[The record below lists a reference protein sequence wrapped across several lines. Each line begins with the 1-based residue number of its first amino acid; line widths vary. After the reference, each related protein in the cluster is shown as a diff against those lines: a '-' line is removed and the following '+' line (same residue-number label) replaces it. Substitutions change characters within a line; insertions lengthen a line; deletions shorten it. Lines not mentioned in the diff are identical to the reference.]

1 MKNSIKEF
9 IEGSFDLHIH
19 SAPSHVKRTIDDIDL
34 IKKASTYKMAGVLI
48 KNHYEA
54 TSGRAELIN
63 THFNFFTKAYGG
75 VVLNSTVGGIN
86 LYACE
91 SALKMGAK
99 IVWLPTRDA
108 ENSLRYGNMKGD
120 FFNREGISVIDD
132 KGKLIKSF
140 KEVVEVVKKYDAT
153 LATGHISLEESLKVC
168 DYAIRKNVKVILTH
182 PDWSRT
188 KIPMD
193 IQIDLGKKGVFI
205 EKVWANLDDGDC
217 SSDEFLKV
225 MNKLDFN
232 NTFITTDRGYYTK
245 KPPFESLVDCIE
257 FLIEKGVDGR
267 NIEKILKITPKIIV
281 EGVWKWKE

>member
-9 IEGSFDLHIH
+9 VEGSYDLHVH
-19 SAPSHVKRTIDDIDL
+19 SAPSHVKRIIDDIDL

-48 KNHYEA
+48 KNHYEP
-54 TSGRAELIN
+54 TSGRSELIN

-86 LYACE
+86 PYACE

-120 FFNREGISVIDD
+120 FFNREGISVVDD

-153 LATGHISLEESLKVC
+153 LATGHISFEESLKVC
-168 DYAIRKNVKVILTH
+168 DYAIKKNVKVVLTH
-182 PDWSRT
+182 PDWNRT
-188 KIPMD
+188 KIPID

-217 SSDEFLKV
+217 SADEFLNV
-225 MNKLDFN
+225 MNQLDFN

-281 EGVWKWKE
+281 EGV

>member
-9 IEGSFDLHIH
+9 VEGSYDLHVH

-48 KNHYEA
+48 KNHYEP
-54 TSGRAELIN
+54 TSGRSELIN

-86 LYACE
+86 PYACE

-120 FFNREGISVIDD
+120 FFNREGISVVDE

-168 DYAIRKNVKVILTH
+168 DYAIKKNVKVVLTH
-182 PDWSRT
+182 PDWNRT
-188 KIPMD
+188 KIPIY

-217 SSDEFLKV
+217 SADEFLNV
-225 MNKLDFN
+225 MNQLDFN

-281 EGVWKWKE
+281 EGV

>member
-9 IEGSFDLHIH
+9 VEGSYDLHVH

-48 KNHYEA
+48 KNHYEP
-54 TSGRAELIN
+54 TSGRSELIN

-86 LYACE
+86 PYACE

-120 FFNREGISVIDD
+120 FFNREGISVVDE

-168 DYAIRKNVKVILTH
+168 DYAIKKNVKVVLTH
-182 PDWSRT
+182 PDWNRT
-188 KIPMD
+188 KIPID
-193 IQIDLGKKGVFI
+193 IRIDLGKKGVFI

-217 SSDEFLKV
+217 SADEFLNV
-225 MNKLDFN
+225 MNQLDFN

-281 EGVWKWKE
+281 EGV

>member
-9 IEGSFDLHIH
+9 VEGSYDLHVH
-19 SAPSHVKRTIDDIDL
+19 SAPSYVKRTIDDIDL
-34 IKKASTYKMAGVLI
+34 IKKASTYKMDGVLI
-48 KNHYEA
+48 KNHYEP
-54 TSGRAELIN
+54 TSGRSELIN

-86 LYACE
+86 PYACE

-120 FFNREGISVIDD
+120 FFNREGISVVDE

-168 DYAIRKNVKVILTH
+168 DYAIKKNVKVVLTH
-182 PDWSRT
+182 PDWNRT
-188 KIPMD
+188 KIPID

-217 SSDEFLKV
+217 SADEFLNV
-225 MNKLDFN
+225 MNQLDFN

-281 EGVWKWKE
+281 EGV

>member
-9 IEGSFDLHIH
+9 VEGSYDLHVH

-48 KNHYEA
+48 KNHYEP

-86 LYACE
+86 PYACE

-120 FFNREGISVIDD
+120 FFNREGISVVDE

-168 DYAIRKNVKVILTH
+168 DYAIKKNVKVVLTH
-182 PDWSRT
+182 PDWNRT
-188 KIPMD
+188 KIPID

-217 SSDEFLKV
+217 SADEFLNV
-225 MNKLDFN
+225 MNQLDFN

-257 FLIEKGVDGR
+257 FLIEKGIDGR

-281 EGVWKWKE
+281 EGV

>member
-9 IEGSFDLHIH
+9 VEGSYDLHVH

-48 KNHYEA
+48 KNHYEP
-54 TSGRAELIN
+54 TSGRSELIN

-86 LYACE
+86 PYACE

-120 FFNREGISVIDD
+120 FFKREGISVINDN
-132 KGKLIKSF
+132 GKLINSF

-168 DYAIRKNVKVILTH
+168 DYAIRKNVKVVLTH

-188 KIPMD
+188 KIPID

-217 SSDEFLKV
+217 SSDEFLNV

-257 FLIEKGVDGR
+257 FLIEKGVDCR
-267 NIEKILKITPKIIV
+267 NIEKVLKITPRIIV
-281 EGVWKWKE
+281 EGV

>member
-9 IEGSFDLHIH
+9 VEGSYDLHVH

-48 KNHYEA
+48 KNHYEP
-54 TSGRAELIN
+54 TSGRSELIN

-86 LYACE
+86 PYACE

-120 FFNREGISVIDD
+120 FFNREGISVVDE

-168 DYAIRKNVKVILTH
+168 DYAIKKNVKVVLTH
-182 PDWSRT
+182 PDWNRT
-188 KIPMD
+188 KIPIN

-217 SSDEFLKV
+217 SADEFLNV
-225 MNKLDFN
+225 MNQLDFN

-281 EGVWKWKE
+281 EGA

>member
-9 IEGSFDLHIH
+9 VEGSYDLHVH

-48 KNHYEA
+48 KNHYEP
-54 TSGRAELIN
+54 TSGRTELIN

-86 LYACE
+86 PYACE

-120 FFNREGISVIDD
+120 FFNREGISVVDE

-168 DYAIRKNVKVILTH
+168 DYAIKKNVKVVLTH
-182 PDWSRT
+182 PDWNRT
-188 KIPMD
+188 KIPID

-217 SSDEFLKV
+217 SADEFLNV
-225 MNKLDFN
+225 MNQLDFN

-281 EGVWKWKE
+281 EGV

>member
-9 IEGSFDLHIH
+9 VEGSYDLHVH

-48 KNHYEA
+48 KNHYEP
-54 TSGRAELIN
+54 TSGRSELIN

-86 LYACE
+86 PYACE

-120 FFNREGISVIDD
+120 FFKREGISVIDD
-132 KGKLIKSF
+132 NGKLINSF
-140 KEVVEVVKKYDAT
+140 KEVAEVVKKYDAT

-168 DYAIRKNVKVILTH
+168 DYAIRKNVKVVLTH

-188 KIPMD
+188 KIPID

-217 SSDEFLKV
+217 SSDEFLNV

-281 EGVWKWKE
+281 EGV

>member
-9 IEGSFDLHIH
+9 VEGSYDLHVH

-48 KNHYEA
+48 KNHYEP
-54 TSGRAELIN
+54 TSGRSELIN

-86 LYACE
+86 PYACE

-120 FFNREGISVIDD
+120 FFNREGISVVDE

-168 DYAIRKNVKVILTH
+168 DYAIKKNVKVVLTH
-182 PDWSRT
+182 PDWNRT
-188 KIPMD
+188 KIPIN

-217 SSDEFLKV
+217 SADEFLNV
-225 MNKLDFN
+225 MNQLDFN

-267 NIEKILKITPKIIV
+267 NIEKILKITPKIIE
-281 EGVWKWKE
+281 EGA

>member
-9 IEGSFDLHIH
+9 VEGSYDLHVH

-48 KNHYEA
+48 KNHYEP
-54 TSGRAELIN
+54 TSGRSELIN

-86 LYACE
+86 PYACE
-91 SALKMGAK
+91 SVLKMGAK

-120 FFNREGISVIDD
+120 FFNREGISVVDE

-168 DYAIRKNVKVILTH
+168 DYAIKKNVKVVLTH
-182 PDWSRT
+182 PDWNRT
-188 KIPMD
+188 KIPID

-217 SSDEFLKV
+217 SADEFLNV
-225 MNKLDFN
+225 MNQLDFN

-281 EGVWKWKE
+281 EGV

>member
-9 IEGSFDLHIH
+9 VEGSYDLHVH

-48 KNHYEA
+48 KNHYEP
-54 TSGRAELIN
+54 TSGRSELIN

-86 LYACE
+86 PYACE

-120 FFNREGISVIDD
+120 FFNREGISVVDE

-168 DYAIRKNVKVILTH
+168 DYAIKKNVKVVLTH
-182 PDWSRT
+182 PDWNRT
-188 KIPMD
+188 KIPID

-217 SSDEFLKV
+217 SADEFLNV
-225 MNKLDFN
+225 MNQLDFN

-281 EGVWKWKE
+281 EGV

>member
-9 IEGSFDLHIH
+9 VEGSYDLHVH

-48 KNHYEA
+48 KNHYEP

-75 VVLNSTVGGIN
+75 VVLNSTVGGVN
-86 LYACE
+86 PYACE

-120 FFNREGISVIDD
+120 FFNREGISVVDD

-168 DYAIRKNVKVILTH
+168 DYAIKKNVKVVLTH
-182 PDWSRT
+182 PDWNRT
-188 KIPMD
+188 KTPID
-193 IQIDLGKKGVFI
+193 VQIDLGKKGVFI

-217 SSDEFLKV
+217 NVDEFLNV
-225 MNKLDFN
+225 MNQLDFN

-281 EGVWKWKE
+281 EGV

>member
-9 IEGSFDLHIH
+9 VEGSYDLHVH

-48 KNHYEA
+48 KNHYEP
-54 TSGRAELIN
+54 TSGRSELIN

-86 LYACE
+86 PYACE

-120 FFNREGISVIDD
+120 FFNREGISVVDE
-132 KGKLIKSF
+132 KGKHIKSF

-168 DYAIRKNVKVILTH
+168 DYAIKKNVKVVLTH
-182 PDWSRT
+182 PDWNRT
-188 KIPMD
+188 KIPID

-217 SSDEFLKV
+217 SADEFLNV
-225 MNKLDFN
+225 MNQLDFN

-281 EGVWKWKE
+281 EGV

>member
-9 IEGSFDLHIH
+9 VEGSYDLHVH

-34 IKKASTYKMAGVLI
+34 IKKASTYKLAGVLI
-48 KNHYEA
+48 KNHYEP
-54 TSGRAELIN
+54 TSGRSELIN

-86 LYACE
+86 PYACE

-120 FFNREGISVIDD
+120 FFNREGISVVDE

-168 DYAIRKNVKVILTH
+168 DYAIKKNVKVVLTH
-182 PDWSRT
+182 PDWNRT
-188 KIPMD
+188 KIPID

-217 SSDEFLKV
+217 SADEFLNV
-225 MNKLDFN
+225 MNQLDFN

-281 EGVWKWKE
+281 EGV

>member
-9 IEGSFDLHIH
+9 VEGSYDLHVH

-48 KNHYEA
+48 KNHYEP
-54 TSGRAELIN
+54 TSGRSELIN

-86 LYACE
+86 PYACE

-120 FFNREGISVIDD
+120 FFNREGISVVDD

-140 KEVVEVVKKYDAT
+140 KEVVAVVKKYDAT

-168 DYAIRKNVKVILTH
+168 DYAIKKNVKVVLTH
-182 PDWSRT
+182 PDWNRT
-188 KIPMD
+188 KTPID

-217 SSDEFLKV
+217 SAEEFLNV
-225 MNKLDFN
+225 MNQLDFN

-281 EGVWKWKE
+281 EGV

>member
-9 IEGSFDLHIH
+9 VEGSYDLHVH

-48 KNHYEA
+48 KNHYEP
-54 TSGRAELIN
+54 TSGRSELIN

-86 LYACE
+86 PYACE

-120 FFNREGISVIDD
+120 LFNREGISVVDE

-168 DYAIRKNVKVILTH
+168 DYAIKKNVKVVLTH
-182 PDWSRT
+182 PDWNRT
-188 KIPMD
+188 KIPID

-217 SSDEFLKV
+217 SADEFLNV
-225 MNKLDFN
+225 MNQLDFN

-281 EGVWKWKE
+281 EGV

>member
-9 IEGSFDLHIH
+9 VEGSYDLHVH

-48 KNHYEA
+48 KNHYEP
-54 TSGRAELIN
+54 TSGRSELIN

-86 LYACE
+86 PYACE

-120 FFNREGISVIDD
+120 FFNREGISVVDD

-168 DYAIRKNVKVILTH
+168 DYAIKKNVKVVLTH
-182 PDWSRT
+182 PDWNRT
-188 KIPMD
+188 KIPID

-217 SSDEFLKV
+217 SADEFLNV
-225 MNKLDFN
+225 MNQLDFN

-281 EGVWKWKE
+281 EGV

>member
-1 MKNSIKEF
+1 
-9 IEGSFDLHIH
+9 
-19 SAPSHVKRTIDDIDL
+19 
-34 IKKASTYKMAGVLI
+34 MAGVLI
-48 KNHYEA
+48 KNHYEP
-54 TSGRAELIN
+54 TSGRSELIN

-86 LYACE
+86 PYACE

-120 FFNREGISVIDD
+120 FFNREGISVVDE

-168 DYAIRKNVKVILTH
+168 DYAIKKNVKVVLTH
-182 PDWSRT
+182 PDWNRT
-188 KIPMD
+188 KIPID

-217 SSDEFLKV
+217 SADEFLNV
-225 MNKLDFN
+225 MNQLDFN

-281 EGVWKWKE
+281 EGV

>member
-9 IEGSFDLHIH
+9 VEGSYDLHVH

-48 KNHYEA
+48 KNHYEP
-54 TSGRAELIN
+54 TSGRSELIN

-86 LYACE
+86 PYACE

-120 FFNREGISVIDD
+120 FFNREGISVVDD
-132 KGKLIKSF
+132 KSKLIKSF

-168 DYAIRKNVKVILTH
+168 DYAIKKNVKVVLTH
-182 PDWSRT
+182 PDWNRT
-188 KIPMD
+188 KIPID

-217 SSDEFLKV
+217 SADEFLNV
-225 MNKLDFN
+225 MNQLDFN

-281 EGVWKWKE
+281 EGV

>member
-9 IEGSFDLHIH
+9 VEGSYDLHVH

-48 KNHYEA
+48 KNHYEP
-54 TSGRAELIN
+54 TSGRSELIN

-86 LYACE
+86 PYACE

-120 FFNREGISVIDD
+120 FFNREGISVVDE

-168 DYAIRKNVKVILTH
+168 DYTIKKNVKVVLTH
-182 PDWSRT
+182 PDWNRT
-188 KIPMD
+188 KIPID

-217 SSDEFLKV
+217 SADEFLNV
-225 MNKLDFN
+225 MNQLDFN

-281 EGVWKWKE
+281 EGV

>member
-9 IEGSFDLHIH
+9 VEGSYDLHVH

-48 KNHYEA
+48 KNHYEP
-54 TSGRAELIN
+54 TSGRSELIN

-86 LYACE
+86 PYACE

-120 FFNREGISVIDD
+120 FFNREGISVFDE

-168 DYAIRKNVKVILTH
+168 DYAIKKNVKVVLTH
-182 PDWSRT
+182 PDWNRT
-188 KIPMD
+188 KIPID

-217 SSDEFLKV
+217 SADEFLNV
-225 MNKLDFN
+225 MNQLDFN
-232 NTFITTDRGYYTK
+232 NTFITTDRGYHTK

-281 EGVWKWKE
+281 EGV

>member
-9 IEGSFDLHIH
+9 VEGSYDLHVH

-48 KNHYEA
+48 KNHYEP

-86 LYACE
+86 PYACE

-120 FFNREGISVIDD
+120 FFNREGISVVDE

-168 DYAIRKNVKVILTH
+168 DYAIKKNVKVVLTH
-182 PDWSRT
+182 PDWNRT
-188 KIPMD
+188 KIPID

-217 SSDEFLKV
+217 SADEFLNV
-225 MNKLDFN
+225 MNQLDFN

-281 EGVWKWKE
+281 EGV

>member
-9 IEGSFDLHIH
+9 VEGSYDLHVH

-48 KNHYEA
+48 KNHYEP
-54 TSGRAELIN
+54 TSGRSELIN

-86 LYACE
+86 PYACE

-120 FFNREGISVIDD
+120 FFNREGISVVDD

-168 DYAIRKNVKVILTH
+168 DYAIKKNVKVVLTH
-182 PDWSRT
+182 PDWNRT
-188 KIPMD
+188 KTPID
-193 IQIDLGKKGVFI
+193 VQIDLGKKGVFI

-217 SSDEFLKV
+217 NADEFLKV
-225 MNKLDFN
+225 MNQLDFN

-281 EGVWKWKE
+281 EGV